1 MGSEAAGSTA
11 ASDSATGS
19 PRVMLV
25 TGASRGIGAATARLA
40 AGHGFAVGVNFATRG
55 DAADAVVADITAAG
69 GRAVAIQADVAV
81 EADVLAM
88 FATVDRELGPLE
100 SLVNNAGSVGQ
111 YGAFATLDVAQL
123 RAMLDVNVVGA
134 FLCAREAVRRMSTA
148 SGGRGGTII
157 NVSSQAAV
165 LGGVGEWVWY
175 AASKGAIDTMTTGLA
190 KELGP
195 QGIRVNAVRPGLI
208 DTDIHDAAPPGRI
221 ERLLPGVPLGRAGT
235 AEEVA
240 EAIVWLAADAPAYV
254 TGAFV
259 PVSGGRL

>member
-1 MGSEAAGSTA
+1 MSHE
-11 ASDSATGS
+11 S
-19 PRVMLV
+19 PVALPGRVMLV

-40 AGHGFAVGVNFATRG
+40 AAHGFAVAVNYSASR
-55 DAADAVVADITAAG
+55 AAAEAVVADIEAAG
-69 GRAVAIQADVAV
+69 GRALAVKADVAV
-81 EADVLAM
+81 EAEVVAM

-100 SLVNNAGSVGQ
+100 VLVNNAGSVGQ
-111 YGAFATLDVAQL
+111 YGPIETLDVGRL

-134 FLCAREAVRRMSTA
+134 FVCAREAARRMSTA
-148 SGGRGGTII
+148 AGGRGGAIV

-175 AASKGAIDTMTTGLA
+175 AASKGAVDTMTTGLA

-208 DTDIHDAAPPGRI
+208 DTDIHDAAPPGRV
-221 ERLLPGVPLGRAGT
+221 ERLLPGVPQGRSGT

-240 EAIVWLAADAPAYV
+240 AAIVWLAADAPTYV